1 MTYYE
6 RLKNAY
12 DRNVYCSPDERTE
25 RFMQLV
31 EADKEKTQNEINNA
45 RLRIDAYK
53 KEIEAKKKIVESRDV
68 DGSSQYYCSYFC
80 SNYLCNMFGKL
91 QNFC

>member
-25 RFMQLV
+25 QFMQLV
-31 EADKEKTQNEINNA
+31 EADKERRLKEEYIAEIRRNN
-45 RLRIDAYK
+45 
-53 KEIEAKKKIVESRDV
+53 
-68 DGSSQYYCSYFC
+68 DG
-80 SNYLCNMFGKL
+80 
-91 QNFC
+91 

>member
-6 RLKNAY
+6 RLKNQN

-31 EADKEKTQNEINNA
+31 EADKERRLEEEYRAEIRRN
-45 RLRIDAYK
+45 K
-53 KEIEAKKKIVESRDV
+53 
-68 DGSSQYYCSYFC
+68 
-80 SNYLCNMFGKL
+80 
-91 QNFC
+91 